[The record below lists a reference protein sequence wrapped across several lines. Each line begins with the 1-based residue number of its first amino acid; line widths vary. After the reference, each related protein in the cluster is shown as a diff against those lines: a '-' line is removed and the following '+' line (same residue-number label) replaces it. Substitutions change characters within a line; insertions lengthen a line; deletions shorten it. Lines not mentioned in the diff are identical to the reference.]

1 MFFPS
6 EQMASN
12 MSCAHSLT
20 PVHTLPLCDECHHSF
35 YIARRCHD
43 WSTLVPS
50 STFIPASCTHSKMP
64 DFPMRRFLAF
74 VTFPTLILLTQ
85 CAEHDPVRRFASGQV
100 STNTSDANT
109 AAALISQHRM
119 AHGLSPVSVD
129 PRLTQAA
136 TARARIVA
144 EAGTLSH
151 GDFTSRMPG
160 VGIHGHAA
168 ENLSAGSRTL
178 DRVIA
183 RWVASPSHNA
193 NLLLPQAR
201 RIGLA
206 RADSPGLG
214 YGRYWALVL
223 AE

>member
-1 MFFPS
+1 MYAGAARS
-6 EQMASN
+6 QMPG
-12 MSCAHSLT
+12 L
-20 PVHTLPLCDECHHSF
+20 
-35 YIARRCHD
+35 
-43 WSTLVPS
+43 
-50 STFIPASCTHSKMP
+50 
-64 DFPMRRFLAF
+64 PMRRCLAF
-74 VTFPTLILLTQ
+74 LSFPALILLTQ
-85 CAEHDPVRRFASGQV
+85 CAELDPGRRFASDQV
-100 STNTSDANT
+100 STNTSDADT
-109 AAALISQHRM
+109 AAALISQYRV
-119 AHGLSPVSVD
+119 AQGLSPVSVD
-129 PRLTQAA
+129 PRLTEAA
-136 TARARIVA
+136 TVQARSVA

-151 GDFTSRMPG
+151 GRFTTRMSAF
-160 VGIHGHAA
+160 GINGHVA

-183 RWVASPSHNA
+183 RWAASPGHKA